1 MAGVSRRSL
10 FVAGAGVAAGAAVV
24 GLPGSASALS
34 SAAGAQRGDL
44 DAASGVDG
52 AVVHVRDA
60 SRGELVI
67 MSAGSE
73 VTVTDH
79 RLVAALGRA
88 AQTGKQA

>member
-1 MAGVSRRSL
+1 MDGISRRSL
-10 FVAGAGVAAGAAVV
+10 FVAGAGVAAGVAVV
-24 GLPGSASALS
+24 SLPGSSSVA
-34 SAAGAQRGDL
+34 SAAGAQRGDA
-44 DAASGVDG
+44 DAAGGVDG

-88 AQTGKQA
+88 ARTGKKA